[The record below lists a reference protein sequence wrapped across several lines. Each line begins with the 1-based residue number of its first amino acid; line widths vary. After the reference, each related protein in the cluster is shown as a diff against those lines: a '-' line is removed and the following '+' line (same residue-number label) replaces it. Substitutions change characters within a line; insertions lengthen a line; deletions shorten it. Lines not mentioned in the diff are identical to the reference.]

1 VIALSSTSERYA
13 SLSRPGERRY
23 DPVELLS
30 ADRRCG
36 GLNGYVATTGTEVA
50 KKIESSAADEAAGG
64 SIAHETISRVGS
76 RMRARRKEAGLTLS
90 DLASRTG
97 VSVSMLSM
105 LERGLAGPSIGTLVA
120 VASALRLPMHEL
132 FDDRETPPASPVTPK
147 ASQHVVVSQA
157 GVVRRLA
164 HRLAEDGF
172 EIAVN
177 EYPPGT
183 ASAEKAT
190 HHSGREYGV
199 LVQGSLVVELDGVEH
214 VLKPGD
220 AIAYDSDAPHRF
232 INRGRTQARAVWL
245 NADK

>member
-1 VIALSSTSERYA
+1 MSDGGLASPAA
-13 SLSRPGERRY
+13 SLPSRY
-23 DPVELLS
+23 DLVEVDS
-30 ADRRCG
+30 ADAWCG
-36 GLNGYVATTGTEVA
+36 GLTGQATTTGVTVA
-50 KKIESSAADEAAGG
+50 KKIKRPEAGVADAAG
-64 SIAHETISRVGS
+64 SSAHETISRVGS

-90 DLASRTG
+90 DLATRTG

-105 LERGLAGPSIGTLVA
+105 LERGLAGASIGTLVA

-132 FDDRETPPASPVTPK
+132 FDDRETPPASPVTFK
-147 ASQHVVVSQA
+147 ADQHVVVSDA

-164 HRLAEDGF
+164 HSLAEDGF

-183 ASAEKAT
+183 SSAERAT

-199 LVQGSLVVELDGVEH
+199 LVQGSLVVELEGVEH
-214 VLKPGD
+214 VLKAGD
-220 AIAYDSDAPHRF
+220 AIAYDSTAPHRF